1 MHVSI
6 IISSVGFFEQFF
18 WSIIVVDHIATLI
31 FIFTASKNDW
41 NVCLIRTELH
51 LRATQRITGVERN
64 VLSNSHHLIKYALFC
79 IWPPFICVTS
89 GSKGQLHK
97 WPTQFFFRFIIKFH
111 VCVRCPHT
119 KLNGEKRATAAR
131 TELMVHQIMFVCV
144 CVVWVRSI
152 LAVAEWTMTNNYLHT
167 RWFWILSND
176 RRHTHTRN
184 KVLLQRH
191 GTHPNQFNCHLLC
204 MCVLFVAI
212 LCKHM
217 NSNK

>member
-119 KLNGEKRATAAR
+119 KLNGEKKCNNSTNRINGPSNNVR
-131 TELMVHQIMFVCV
+131 VCV
-144 CVVWVRSI
+144 CGVSAKYFGCGWV
-152 LAVAEWTMTNNYLHT
+152 
-167 RWFWILSND
+167 ND
-176 RRHTHTRN
+176 DE
-184 KVLLQRH
+184 
-191 GTHPNQFNCHLLC
+191 
-204 MCVLFVAI
+204 
-212 LCKHM
+212 
-217 NSNK
+217 